1 LIPRRSAYRPFHLAD
16 ERSHHAHA
24 KPGHATDFEILWKAG
39 AIEGRVVDDA
49 GTAVAGASVEV
60 RRRKARGFGAEC
72 DIPKQGTTDAAGR
85 YSVTGLSPADYIVVV
100 LSMAVSLPT
109 SVVTAYKS
117 ALRAGG
123 DQSRALIETLRATR
137 VPIPLNPVTFGSST
151 FDLFG
156 PDGPAPRP
164 ASTGDGRLVQTTFYP
179 ASVTVHDAAP
189 IQVGPG
195 QVRSDVD
202 FHLVRRRW
210 VRVAG
215 SVTGP
220 NGPAPYVGLRLVQPD
235 DVPAEA
241 TEFTF
246 PVQYENAET
255 ITDERGHFE
264 FLGVSAGRYRLKA
277 APANRTPWL
286 QADVTVGEADV
297 LDLQVALRAGIRVS
311 GHIVFDG
318 GTAPT
323 GEMLTHMAVARLGEV
338 LPTGFPPPPGATL
351 RADQS
356 FTTPEYPPGRYVV
369 LPQSSIPGWSLR
381 SAVLGGRDVTLLPFT
396 LVESDV
402 DDLVLTYRQQTPSL
416 VGRVRASSTLEPAE
430 TEVVVFPADFE
441 TWLKEGMPSH
451 LPSRQTR
458 VTHVAADGTFFVP
471 LLAPGDY
478 LAAALDAREAG
489 GRGADTFRRLARV
502 ATKVT
507 LPASGQTTLDLVPV
521 TIR

>member
-1 LIPRRSAYRPFHLAD
+1 
-16 ERSHHAHA
+16 
-24 KPGHATDFEILWKAG
+24 
-39 AIEGRVVDDA
+39 
-49 GTAVAGASVEV
+49 
-60 RRRKARGFGAEC
+60 
-72 DIPKQGTTDAAGR
+72 
-85 YSVTGLSPADYIVVV
+85 
-100 LSMAVSLPT
+100 VSLPT
-109 SVVTAYKS
+109 SVVAEYQS
-117 ALRAGG
+117 ALRGG
-123 DQSRALIETLRATR
+123 GNQSRALIETLRATR

-164 ASTGDGRLVQTTFYP
+164 ASTPDGRLVTFQTTFYP
-179 ASVTVHDAAP
+179 TSVTVHDAAP
-189 IQVGPG
+189 IQVAPG
-195 QVRSDVD
+195 QVRSDIDV
-202 FHLVRRRW
+202 HLARRRW

-235 DVPAEA
+235 DLPAEA
-241 TEFTF
+241 SEFTF

-255 ITDERGHFE
+255 ITDERGQFE
-264 FLGVSAGRYRLKA
+264 FLGVPAGRYRLKA

-297 LDLQVALRAGIRVS
+297 LDLHVALHAGIRVS
-311 GHIVFDG
+311 GRVVFDG

-323 GEMLTHMAVARLGEV
+323 SDMLTRATVARLGEV
-338 LPTGFPPPPGATL
+338 LPTGYPSPPGATL
-351 RADQS
+351 RADGS

-396 LVESDV
+396 LADSDV
-402 DDLVLTYRQQTPSL
+402 DDLLMTYTRQLTYL
-416 VGRVRASSTLEPAE
+416 VGSVRANSTLAPEE
-430 TEVVVFPADFE
+430 IEVVVFPADFE
-441 TWLKEGMPSH
+441 SWLKEGMPSH

-458 VTHVAADGTFFVP
+458 VTRVAANGTFLVYS
-471 LLAPGDY
+471 LAPGDY

-489 GRGADTFRRLARV
+489 DRGAETFRRLARV

-507 LPASGQTTLDLVPV
+507 LPASGQMTLELVPV